1 MAEWIVEQ
9 VRSDLAVARHSRPEK
24 LSATQHIYPIPS
36 YWPSLSAESVS
47 ILSFVSDLFCF
58 LVFLCFFSHPAL
70 LSLLSSPL
78 LSLFSLFSPQLLERM
93 CLFLQETDCTQAAIA
108 CWRRKMIIDQ
118 SLFGAHEVPV
128 AQCLRALGELLGVKL
143 SDHST
148 AQGYVSD
155 ALQILQV
162 GRCSYCSYCSYCSDG
177 AS

>member
-1 MAEWIVEQ
+1 MTKTSV
-9 VRSDLAVARHSRPEK
+9 
-24 LSATQHIYPIPS
+24 TQHIYPLDQYPRTGLHFLQR
-36 YWPSLSAESVS
+36 LSPMEWM
-47 ILSFVSDLFCF
+47 ILSFVSTLFCLF
-58 LVFLCFFSHPAL
+58 VFLCFVSHPIF
-70 LSLLSSPL
+70 SLLSSPL
-78 LSLFSLFSPQLLERM
+78 LSRLLLLLSPQLLERM

-162 GRCSYCSYCSYCSDG
+162 GRCSDCSDCCRWLLVP
-177 AS
+177 ASVC